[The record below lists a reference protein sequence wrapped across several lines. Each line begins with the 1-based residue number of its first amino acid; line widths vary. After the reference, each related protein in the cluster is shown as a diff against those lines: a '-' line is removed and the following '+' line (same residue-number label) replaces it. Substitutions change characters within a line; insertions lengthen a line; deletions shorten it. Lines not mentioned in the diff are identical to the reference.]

1 MLLMLATWVCGC
13 WVWLG
18 VCRGL
23 WAAWVVGRGG
33 GDLWAAWWHGAVVV
47 VEVVVVG

>member
-1 MLLMLATWVCGC
+1 MLLMLATWACGC
-13 WVWLG
+13 WWLG

-23 WAAWVVGRGG
+23 WTAWVVGRGG